1 VNQDEAIGRNKDES
15 AGRPLVRRC
24 DGFLFPQ
31 LGQLGAGAALD
42 EQRNKIPYRTLVESR
57 VRALDGS
64 RDLIRREMRIPAGQ
78 SALDFGN
85 QQLLADL
92 GHIRQLCGFQGQPS
106 TGSSP
111 FGAICTPTRRTLGIG
126 ERIR

>member
-1 VNQDEAIGRNKDES
+1 
-15 AGRPLVRRC
+15 VRRG

-31 LGQLGAGAALD
+31 LGELGAGAALD
-42 EQRNKIPYRTLVESR
+42 EQRNKFPYPTVVESR

-64 RDLIRREMRIPAGQ
+64 RDLIRREMRILAGQ

-92 GHIRQLCGFQGQPS
+92 GLWGNRVVVVVGQLGNRC
-106 TGSSP
+106 
-111 FGAICTPTRRTLGIG
+111 AAYV
-126 ERIR
+126 